1 MKIDKISFTAPHM
14 NYNNNSVNI
23 NSYASERNYQT
34 SVYNTK
40 GLNVYFGSLAKG
52 DDVYENKCIKNLRAV
67 REGRMRKFNE
77 DEIKEIITSLKK
89 VDNPAE
95 KIDVL
100 AEALT
105 LLDEPVTAPT
115 TKFIKQIVDVNAGRT
130 EDERF
135 AVLEFAKNELEVA
148 TKPFEAF
155 YSISKEN
162 QDKLVKILTKISEL
176 NENELYESEELR
188 DKTLD
193 SLYDIFRIPVYAHD
207 DLTKSGKV
215 ESSEIKTES
224 LKLLY
229 DELKEVKQADDSLQD
244 VTHKKVVEVTEDI
257 FNYFLD
263 NIL

>member
-1 MKIDKISFTAPHM
+1 MKIDKINFTAPHM
-14 NYNNNSVNI
+14 NYNNNSVSI

-34 SVYNTK
+34 SIYNTK

-52 DDVYENKCIKNLRAV
+52 DDVYEDECIKCLRAV
-67 REGRMRKFNE
+67 RDGRRRKFDE

-89 VDNPAE
+89 VESSEE
-95 KIDVL
+95 KPEVL
-100 AEALT
+100 SEALT
-105 LLDEPVTAPT
+105 LLEEPVTAPT
-115 TKFIKQIVDVNAGRT
+115 TKFIKQIVDINAGRP

-135 AVLEFAKNELEVA
+135 AVLEFAENELEVA

-155 YSISKEN
+155 YSIPKEN

-188 DKTLD
+188 DKTLN
-193 SLYDIFRIPVYAHD
+193 SLYAVFRIPVYAHD
-207 DLTKSGKV
+207 DLIKAGNA

-229 DELKEVKQADDSLQD
+229 DELKEVKQADDSIHD
-244 VTHKKVVEVTEDI
+244 VPHKKVVDVTQNLFE
-257 FNYFLD
+257 YFLD